1 MCGCH
6 QAQRLAT
13 AHGRDGVRMPRDSL
27 VVPGYGSRC
36 RSHCCDLRTGV
47 IVSGDVGCAA
57 TSAKRLTEGSAL
69 RMTAMI
75 GRADR
80 LGTRFSSVGSAN
92 RAKCAKSANCDP
104 GWIGSCFFLL
114 GLRSVR
120 ILRILRTV
128 VCQVVGLIPQF
139 AKFAGF
145 AHFAR
150 IARQTVQAAVGAE
163 FAGFTQFTVFAGIA
177 GLADGAAFPVLLGWA
192 GGTSE

>member
-1 MCGCH
+1 M
-6 QAQRLAT
+6 
-13 AHGRDGVRMPRDSL
+13 
-27 VVPGYGSRC
+27 
-36 RSHCCDLRTGV
+36 
-47 IVSGDVGCAA
+47 VSGDVGCAA
-57 TSAKRLTEGSAL
+57 TSAKRISAGSAL
-69 RMTAMI
+69 RMTAMVEN
-75 GRADR
+75 ADMLR
-80 LGTRFSSVGSAN
+80 TRFSSVGSAN

-145 AHFAR
+145 A
-150 IARQTVQAAVGAE
+150 RQTEPAAPGAELAE
-163 FAGFTQFTVFAGIA
+163 FAQFAVFAE
-177 GLADGAAFPVLLGWA
+177 LAVGA